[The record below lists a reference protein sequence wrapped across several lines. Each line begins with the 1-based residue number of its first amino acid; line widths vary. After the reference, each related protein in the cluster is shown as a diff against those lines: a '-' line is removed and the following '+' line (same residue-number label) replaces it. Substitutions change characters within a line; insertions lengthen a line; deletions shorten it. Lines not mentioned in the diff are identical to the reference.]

1 MTISVFNM
9 LENIGNKGESVVYQP
24 SVASKGLCQ

>member
-9 LENIGNKGESVVYQP
+9 LEHIVNIGEIVVYQP